1 MCSAKLWLI
10 KHPFITVLFSR
21 HSQPELALPKMMS
34 GKAISKGTLGRSREV
49 WPENR
54 RLAWSLN
61 ELAVFYH
68 DTGRLSEAEP
78 LYRRELAI
86 QEKGVGQDHPDSCCH
101 PPLEGFSGDPR
112 MNDQTILSRER

>member
-1 MCSAKLWLI
+1 MRV
-10 KHPFITVLFSR
+10 PFSR
-21 HSQPELALPKMMS
+21 HSQLELALPKMMS
-34 GKAISKGTLGRSREV
+34 GKAISKGRWAEEV

-78 LYRRELAI
+78 LYRRALAI
-86 QEKGVGQDHPDSCCH
+86 QEKGLGQDHLDFCCH